1 MESMTGFSSV
11 SGKQGICWTWVLRSV
26 NGKSLDI
33 RCRMPPGFDVLE
45 QNAREIL
52 RETFTRGNISVSLET
67 KADEQNSSLKL
78 NEPLLDELCR
88 TALAWQVRYPE
99 LRPARLDGLMGIPG
113 VLKAVAENEEQA
125 AQRQKALLE
134 SFRDAVHSLEEAR
147 MSEGEKIAVFLN
159 RHVDKIEELCRKA
172 RGLASVQPQKVKEC
186 LLSQLE
192 SLKEDTSI
200 PEERFLQEVSMC
212 MLRVDVREEL
222 DRLTAHVKTA
232 RELFT
237 EKGSIGKKL
246 DFLCQELN
254 REANTLASKSS
265 DIELTR
271 VAMALKTAIDQLREQ
286 VQNIE

>member
-1 MESMTGFSSV
+1 
-11 SGKQGICWTWVLRSV
+11 
-26 NGKSLDI
+26 
-33 RCRMPPGFDVLE
+33 
-45 QNAREIL
+45 
-52 RETFTRGNISVSLET
+52 
-67 KADEQNSSLKL
+67 
-78 NEPLLDELCR
+78 
-88 TALAWQVRYPE
+88 
-99 LRPARLDGLMGIPG
+99 
-113 VLKAVAENEEQA
+113 
-125 AQRQKALLE
+125 
-134 SFRDAVHSLEEAR
+134 
-147 MSEGEKIAVFLN
+147 
-159 RHVDKIEELCRKA
+159 
-172 RGLASVQPQKVKEC
+172 
-186 LLSQLE
+186 
-192 SLKEDTSI
+192 
-200 PEERFLQEVSMC
+200 MC